1 MNSSYGSQNN
11 SISGFQ
17 KVVSVPID
25 DVRPGMVCAQSIEDR
40 LGRHLVNSGAVL
52 NQYVIDRLKVFGIL
66 YLDIRFSGPNRTAV
80 PKRSISPEVRE
91 TIQRER
97 RPDRPKV
104 RLDRQIKTQIE
115 KGMELIYTDSRPD
128 VLVGVSSKISDDLM
142 NAIGKN
148 DAVALNLVELKT
160 SDEYTFNHSVDVATI
175 AMVIAKNMHYPL
187 EKIREI
193 GVAGILHDVGK
204 SKVPIEILNKPARLT
219 NDEFEVIKKH
229 SQYSFDMIKD
239 VPELSDEIKKGVLEH
254 HEKINGRGY
263 PNGLTEDEIEP
274 YAKILTVADIYD
286 ALCTTRPYKKG
297 YTPRESVEMLA
308 AMTDQL
314 DIDVLNVFFSSMV
327 LYPVDSTVRLSNGEE
342 ARVVRSNDELITR
355 PVVVGMKSGKV
366 YDLSSTDYLNLVIAS

>member
-175 AMVIAKNMHYPL
+175 AMVIAKNMHYPP

-219 NDEFEVIKKH
+219 NDEF
-229 SQYSFDMIKD
+229 D
-239 VPELSDEIKKGVLEH
+239 